1 MKNYVVVLLFFLAL
15 PVWVQGQKE
24 NKESGQKR
32 WKLELLYTQ
41 DILNTSYGKNYGYIF
56 KGKLK
61 CLDSKHFTLSYG
73 AAHQN
78 SYIAETDNLFTDYV
92 EGYTRDIGLYSI
104 FDVTYYPFNKKKFYL
119 SLEPFIGATHL
130 KSKGTLKIPQYSVY
144 EKYKNEYVYFN
155 YGVSQSLGYN
165 INNFSVSAFAWV
177 SLKGFLDKGR
187 NRPADFD
194 SRFFLGLGLGYTL

>member
-1 MKNYVVVLLFFLAL
+1 MNNYLVVFSFFIAL
-15 PVWVQGQKE
+15 PFLVQAQNK
-24 NKESGQKR
+24 NKESEQKR

-56 KGKLK
+56 KGKLT

-92 EGYTRDIGLYSI
+92 DGYTRDIGLYSI
-104 FDVTYYPFNKKKFYL
+104 FDVTYYPFNKKKLYL
-119 SLEPFIGATHL
+119 SLEPFIGVTHL

-144 EKYKNEYVYFN
+144 EKYKNDYVYFN
-155 YGVSQSLGYN
+155 YGFSQSLGYN
-165 INNFSVSAFAWV
+165 INKFSVSAFAWV

-194 SRFFLGLGLGYTL
+194 SRFFLGLGIGYTL

>member
-1 MKNYVVVLLFFLAL
+1 MKNYLVFLSFILSL
-15 PVWVQGQKE
+15 PVLAQGQKE
-24 NKESGQKR
+24 NIESNQKR

-56 KGKLK
+56 KGKLM

-78 SYIAETDNLFTDYV
+78 SYINETDNSFTDYV
-92 EGYTRDIGLYSI
+92 DGHTRDIGLYSI
-104 FDVTYYPFNKKKFYL
+104 FDITYYPFNKKKLFL
-119 SLEPFIGATHL
+119 SLEPFIGVTHL

-155 YGVSQSLGYN
+155 YGFSQSLGYN
-165 INNFSVSAFAWV
+165 INKFSVSAFAWA
-177 SLKGFLDKGR
+177 SLKGILDKGR

-194 SRFFLGLGLGYTL
+194 SRFFVGLGIGYAL